1 MTGKDWSAAQ
11 YDKFKMERKLP
22 AAELAY
28 AVSEYDADIRTAV
41 DIGCGSGFSV
51 EEIAKAFPNAEI
63 IGADSS
69 SDMLSTAKMKYPG
82 IDFRLINVPDELD
95 RLGKRFDLVFSNAC
109 IQWIPD
115 HKALI
120 PRLFSLLN
128 DGGILAVQIPDQ
140 AAHPV
145 HALIDRLVVSDEWMK
160 KFSVTRSHNNLAAD
174 EYYNLLE
181 SLSGDFRLWETT
193 YYHTMPSHES
203 IVEWYKGTGL
213 KPYLEQLG
221 EDDRDAFLSAF
232 LEELRRIYPLTPG
245 GNIIFRFP
253 RLFFTA
259 AKV

>member
-1 MTGKDWSAAQ
+1 MSDKDWSAAQ
-11 YDKFKMERKLP
+11 YDKFTKERKLP
-22 AAELAY
+22 AVELAY
-28 AVSEYDADIRTAV
+28 AVSCGGAEIRSAI
-41 DIGCGSGFSV
+41 DIGCGSGFSTGAV
-51 EEIAKAFPNAEI
+51 AKAFPNAEI
-63 IGADSS
+63 
-69 SDMLSTAKMKYPG
+69 TG
-82 IDFRLINVPDELD
+82 IDFSEDMLAAAKKKYPDIDFSRMSVPDELEM
-95 RLGKRFDLVFSNAC
+95 LGRKYDLVFSNAC

-115 HKALI
+115 HRTLI

-128 DGGILAVQIPDQ
+128 DGGVLAVQIPDQ

-145 HALIDRLVVSDEWMK
+145 HALIDRLAASDEWRE
-160 KFSVTRSHNNLAAD
+160 KFPHVREHNNLTAD
-174 EYYNLLE
+174 EYYNVLE

-221 EDDRDAFLSAF
+221 ENDKNAFLCTF
-232 LEELRRIYPLTPG
+232 LDELRRIYPLTPS

-259 AKV
+259 VKA